1 MTLDASGNLLVGTT
15 STAAR
20 LTVVGAASLI
30 GATNVSARFS
40 DNANSTLLIS
50 HPSGS
55 NSAMIVGNSQLA
67 FATSD
72 GTTTTERARIT
83 SGGYFKASNTGS
95 YFGSTGAY
103 HELRTSESGT
113 QIAYFTHTN
122 ASDTYGIN
130 IDFTAATPNNTT
142 NFFLS
147 CSDSTNSKCIIYSSG
162 TISNRTGTYNT
173 ISDLK
178 LKQDIVDASSQWD
191 DIKALRIVNYR
202 LKDEVAANPNY
213 PAYLG
218 VVAQEVEQVSPG
230 LIDDCPDFEEVEE
243 VDDEGNVAIKRVPTG
258 TSTKSVK
265 TSVLY
270 MKAVKALQEAMSR
283 IETLEAKIAA
293 LEAKGA

>member
-1 MTLDASGNLLVGTT
+1 MLFRS
-15 STAAR
+15 
-20 LTVVGAASLI
+20 
-30 GATNVSARFS
+30 
-40 DNANSTLLIS
+40 
-50 HPSGS
+50 
-55 NSAMIVGNSQLA
+55 
-67 FATSD
+67 
-72 GTTTTERARIT
+72 ERARIT

-142 NFFLS
+142 NCFLS

>member
-1 MTLDASGNLLVGTT
+1 MLFRS
-15 STAAR
+15 
-20 LTVVGAASLI
+20 
-30 GATNVSARFS
+30 
-40 DNANSTLLIS
+40 
-50 HPSGS
+50 
-55 NSAMIVGNSQLA
+55 
-67 FATSD
+67 
-72 GTTTTERARIT
+72 
-83 SGGYFKASNTGS
+83 
-95 YFGSTGAY
+95 
-103 HELRTSESGT
+103 
-113 QIAYFTHTN
+113 
-122 ASDTYGIN
+122 
-130 IDFTAATPNNTT
+130 TAATPNNTT